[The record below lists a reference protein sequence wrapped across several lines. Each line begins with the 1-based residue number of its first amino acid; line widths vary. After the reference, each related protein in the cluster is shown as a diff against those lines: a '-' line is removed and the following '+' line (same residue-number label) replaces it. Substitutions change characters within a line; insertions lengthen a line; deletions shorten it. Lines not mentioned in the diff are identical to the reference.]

1 MQQSSP
7 VEVFM
12 ILKYRSKA
20 IEKVLILLILILIVH
35 CASTINTP
43 IRLYNLQ
50 SGKIIYAYLAE
61 VLDNRGTIISTLS
74 NGENLT
80 GEYAIADKM
89 YGYEQ
94 SYRNKFSKNG
104 YEAVYK
110 DDIEKGVNET
120 KSWARVYGFGQDSK
134 ATPVA
139 TAILVG
145 NEGTVIEIVF
155 YTLNIDKG
163 FGDGIGKDNQGNWFR
178 VYVGE
183 LNHQSLR

>member
-1 MQQSSP
+1 
-7 VEVFM
+7 M
-12 ILKYRSKA
+12 ILKYERKA
-20 IEKVLILLILILIVH
+20 IEKVLILLTLILMVN

-50 SGKIIYAYLAE
+50 SGKIIYAYLADAH
-61 VLDNRGTIISTLS
+61 DNRGTILSTLS

-80 GEYAIADKM
+80 GEYAIVEKM

-94 SYRNKFSKNG
+94 SYRQTFSKNS
-104 YEAVYK
+104 YEPVRR
-110 DDIEKGVNET
+110 DDIEKGINET
-120 KSWARVYGFGQDSK
+120 KSWAGVYGFGQDSN

-145 NEGTVIEIVF
+145 NKGTVIEIVF
-155 YTLNIDKG
+155 YYLNIDKG
-163 FGDGIGKDNQGNWFR
+163 SGDGVGKDNQGNWFR

-183 LNHQSLR
+183 LNRQSLR

>member
-1 MQQSSP
+1 
-7 VEVFM
+7 M
-12 ILKYRSKA
+12 IFKPSRKA
-20 IEKVLILLILILIVH
+20 IEKVLILLILIFIFN
-35 CASTINTP
+35 CASTIDTP

-50 SGKIIYAYLAE
+50 SGKIIYAYLKDAY
-61 VLDNRGTIISTLS
+61 DNRGIIISTLS

-89 YGYEQ
+89 YSYEQ
-94 SYRNKFSKNG
+94 AYRNKFSKNSF
-104 YEAVYK
+104 EPVYR
-110 DDIEKGVNET
+110 DEIEKRINEA
-120 KSWARVYGFGQDSK
+120 KSWAGVYGFGQDSN

-145 NEGTVIEIVF
+145 NKGTVIEIVF

-163 FGDGIGKDNQGNWFR
+163 SGDGIGKDNQGNWYR

-183 LNHQSLR
+183 LRSQFIR